1 VGLGVYERALVTDG
15 HVCAAGARQW
25 MVGWYVTEGMMVG
38 SHFHYCNNVV
48 GDYWR
53 SATAVEAMEMRWVVE
68 GVVAVVK
75 SGRRQR
81 GVERAW

>member
-1 VGLGVYERALVTDG
+1 
-15 HVCAAGARQW
+15 
-25 MVGWYVTEGMMVG
+25 MVVG
-38 SHFHYCNNVV
+38 SHFHYCSSVV

-53 SATAVEAMEMRWVVE
+53 SATAVEAMEMRWEVE

-81 GVERAW
+81 GVEF

>member
-1 VGLGVYERALVTDG
+1 MYERALVTDG

-25 MVGWYVTEGMMVG
+25 MVGWNVTESMVVG
-38 SHFHYCNNVV
+38 SHFHYCSSVV

-53 SATAVEAMEMRWVVE
+53 SATAVEAMEMRWEVE

-81 GVERAW
+81 GVEF